1 MEARADIIEEA
12 DHAKVA
18 ITVSREISVEDTHV
32 REGMTR
38 EVAITDIVKVMAIVK
53 VVTGQEGNK
62 VEIGKED
69 IDPGEITTIDKV
81 REDIVR
87 GVKAT
92 VTTAKAVTDR
102 EGKVLVIIAKE
113 VTGLEENPDTIEMK
127 IRKEGAIEMIAV
139 KTNDRE
145 GQEQIPMNN

>member
-18 ITVSREISVEDTHV
+18 ITVSREISEVDTHV

-102 EGKVLVIIAKE
+102 EGKVIVIIAKE

>member
-1 MEARADIIEEA
+1 MDIIEVE

-18 ITVSREISVEDTHV
+18 ITVSREISEVDTHV
-32 REGMTR
+32 QEGTTR
-38 EVAITDIVKVMAIVK
+38 EVAITGNVKVMAIVK

-69 IDPGEITTIDKV
+69 IDPGEITTINKV
-81 REDIVR
+81 REGIVQ

-92 VTTAKAVTDR
+92 ETTAKAVTGR
-102 EGKVLVIIAKE
+102 EGKVIVIIAKE
-113 VTGLEENPDTIEMK
+113 VTDLEENPDTIEMK
-127 IRKEGAIEMIAV
+127 IRKEGAIEMIVV